1 MARAREHLLAAE
13 EGHAER
19 GLEEVR
25 PERLDPDRSRVQ
37 ASRRAVRAAALRL
50 DGACLSV
57 CRHARANLDA
67 LKQGPRAV
75 GLLCSSNAHSRKGD
89 RKRMVA
95 PSQIAEDARPPSYE
109 RKNKRASPFVPY

>member
-57 CRHARANLDA
+57 CRHPRAHLDT
-67 LKQGPRAV
+67 LKQGLPRAT
-75 GLLCSSNAHSRKGD
+75 GLLSRRTGTPERD
-89 RKRMVA
+89 RRRMVA
-95 PSQIAEDARPPSYE
+95 PSQI
-109 RKNKRASPFVPY
+109 